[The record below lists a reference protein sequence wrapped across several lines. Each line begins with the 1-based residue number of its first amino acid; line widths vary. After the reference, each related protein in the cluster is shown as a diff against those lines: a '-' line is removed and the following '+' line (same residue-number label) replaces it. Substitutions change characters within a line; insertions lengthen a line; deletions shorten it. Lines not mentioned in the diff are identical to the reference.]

1 LPDVHAEAWERES
14 YIIFYMQISKWF
26 SAMPARSS
34 ILGFLILIAAG
45 TALLMLPASS
55 ANSQS
60 LGFID
65 ALFTSTS
72 ASCVTG
78 LVVVDTGTY
87 LSRFGQIVILGLIQT
102 GGLGI
107 MTMSTLFILMGGKRL
122 GFKERIVLQ
131 DTFTNGRNYSIYSIL
146 KYVLIFTLIIEG
158 TGTVCLFLRFIPVA
172 SLSEAFYFSIFHS
185 ISAFC
190 NAGFSLFYNSFTG
203 YNQDWMFNLIISFM
217 VISGGIGF
225 LVLAELSRIFPFKR
239 RIWPRCS
246 LHTKIVLSS
255 TLILLI
261 ISTLVLL
268 YTEWSNTLAP
278 LSVPNRLMAAFF
290 QSVSAR
296 TAGFNSVAIGNMANE
311 TLFVLILLMFIG
323 ASPGSCGG
331 GIKITTFI
339 TLIALGISRLFGYEK
354 TFLFKRTIPEE
365 NISKAISILLISSA
379 VIIIA
384 IMAILTSEL
393 GETAHTASRG
403 KFLELVFEVV
413 SAFGTVGLST
423 GITAGLS
430 MAGKLIII
438 FVMFIGRLGP
448 LVIALAVSRRPE
460 KSHYS
465 YAEENIMIG

>member
-1 LPDVHAEAWERES
+1 
-14 YIIFYMQISKWF
+14 MQDPKISKWF

-34 ILGFLILIAAG
+34 IFGFLILIAAG

-55 ANSQS
+55 ANNQS

-78 LVVVDTGTY
+78 LVVVDTGSY
-87 LSRFGQIVILGLIQT
+87 LSRFGQIVILGLLQT
-102 GGLGI
+102 GGIGI
-107 MTMSTLFILMGGKRL
+107 MTMSTLLILMGGKRPGL
-122 GFKERIVLQ
+122 TERIVLQ

-158 TGTVCLFLRFIPVA
+158 IGTAFLFLRFIPA
-172 SLSEAFYFSIFHS
+172 KSLSEAFYFSIFHS

-203 YNQDWMFNLIISFM
+203 YNQDWILNLIIS
-217 VISGGIGF
+217 VLIISGGIGF
-225 LVLAELSRIFPFKR
+225 LVLAELSRKFPFTR
-239 RIWPRCS
+239 RTWPRCS
-246 LHTKIVLSS
+246 LHTRIVLSS
-255 TLILLI
+255 TFILLI
-261 ISTLVLL
+261 ISTLVILFM
-268 YTEWSNTLAP
+268 EWDNTLAS

-290 QSVSAR
+290 QGVSAR

-331 GIKITTFI
+331 GIKVTTFT
-339 TLIALGISRLFGYEK
+339 TLIALGISRLFGYQK
-354 TFLFKRTIPEE
+354 TFIFKRTIPEE
-365 NISKAISILLISSA
+365 NISKAISILLISSV

-393 GETAHTASRG
+393 GETAHTVSRG

-423 GITAGLS
+423 GITVGLS
-430 MAGKLIII
+430 MVGKLIIT
-438 FVMFIGRLGP
+438 FVMFIGRIGP
-448 LVIALAVSRRPE
+448 LAIALAVSRRPD
-460 KSHYS
+460 KSQYY